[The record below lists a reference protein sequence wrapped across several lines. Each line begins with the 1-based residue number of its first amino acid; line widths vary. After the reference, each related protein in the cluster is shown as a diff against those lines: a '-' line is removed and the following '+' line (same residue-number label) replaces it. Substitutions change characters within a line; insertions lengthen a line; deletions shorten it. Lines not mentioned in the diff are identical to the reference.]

1 MRKNFQ
7 GLRPHTT
14 EQLRAELAIH
24 HLIDQDDYVRGTI
37 TLGADEGWRK
47 ALDHKARERIEAA
60 KNNPDLR
67 PNEVAC
73 EERSITRK
81 TDNRFRATP
90 PENWNIYSVG
100 MTNKGVLLTGLH
112 FAGQRKHPSIRTREK
127 GEVRFDCTG
136 TQVKVYL
143 PPLSWEFAMH
153 LLDHHGFICTREE
166 YTPEM
171 AWQFVFSNPAVP
183 IWVEESALKA
193 LSATSHGQLAV
204 GINGINSAGQKT
216 RSDRLRV
223 PLRMLAKGGRR
234 MIVRFDNGSNSE
246 RAAQRVAGQ
255 LNRAG
260 ADANW
265 FTWTDPGKAKT
276 DDYFAAKGK
285 ALVAGTFDRSA
296 DQTDSFNLN
305 EEEKGHYARLK
316 GSWRT
321 TTIDREFEPMDL
333 VRAQKK
339 SRVIALEGPTG
350 TGKTKASVGAI
361 ALMEQALGRK
371 VIVMG
376 LYHRASLVHK
386 GSSEFGVR
394 DLSSPIGT
402 FERERGALRDGLF
415 CCCESIKKDSGEWD
429 LLKWS
434 HELEENLRPAVLF
447 LDELT
452 QAAFHLLLAGTDAMT
467 KVRREAIKAIERLIR
482 NPEVTVIAAEAGI
495 GDIELEWLQALSGV
509 QPHVINTTFRRR
521 SELFCGDATADNID
535 KLQQLCGQTIDRGQ
549 QVWLSMGEAESLK
562 KFSAPFPRSFLI
574 HGENSKTLEVAE
586 LMSNTNSVAGQF
598 SLVGYSPSVVSGIS
612 YEASTVGI
620 AACVQ
625 QFAMGPQDAMQA
637 VARARSAERRIM
649 LSPVRTPKATTGTGR
664 TSPEEVS
671 RARFAAIDPTMQ
683 ELYRE
688 HLSSVDPATVRYS
701 VALEARVNYEAI
713 HNDHV
718 LACRLKDQGYT
729 LRSFDELV
737 SDNAVVIPKAQR
749 DKQTR
754 QAELSRRTQL
764 IHEVMTG
771 QKTIDQASSEA
782 NRETKEGTWVDLGAV
797 DPSNAY
803 EWLLRVRVH
812 DLVAAGSFTVDSA
825 EFRAMAAE
833 VQSLDKHQARQLRDV
848 LGGRV
853 TIPGPDD
860 DVPATFAKALL
871 KVAGF
876 TTQRQRFR
884 VDGVRTYRFEV
895 VALELSP
902 FL

>member
-7 GLRPHTT
+7 GHRPHTT

-24 HLIDQDDYVRGTI
+24 HLIDQDDYVRGTF
-37 TLGADEGWRK
+37 TLGADEGWREALNRK
-47 ALDHKARERIEAA
+47 ALEQIKGVKE
-60 KNNPDLR
+60 NLNLR

-73 EERSITRK
+73 EERSITRNMDYK
-81 TDNRFRATP
+81 FRKTP

-100 MTNKGVLLTGLH
+100 MTNKGVLLSGLH

-166 YTPEM
+166 YSPAM
-171 AWQFVFSNPAVP
+171 AWQFIFSNPGVP

-216 RSDRLRV
+216 RSDCLRV
-223 PLRMLAKGGRR
+223 PLRMLAIGGRR
-234 MIVRFDNGSNSE
+234 MVVRFDNGSHSE
-246 RAAQRVAGQ
+246 RAAQRLTRQ

-265 FTWTDPGKAKT
+265 FTWPNPNIAKT

-285 ALVAGTFDRSA
+285 ALVAGTFDRSI
-296 DQTDSFNLN
+296 DHTDSFFLN
-305 EEEKGHYARLK
+305 EVEKGHYYRLK
-316 GSWRT
+316 GDWQT
-321 TTIDREFEPMDL
+321 TTTDREFEPVDL
-333 VRAQKK
+333 VRARMQG
-339 SRVIALEGPTG
+339 RVIALEGPTG

-361 ALMEQALGRK
+361 DLIEQAFGHK
-371 VIVMG
+371 VIVLG

-386 GSSEFGVR
+386 GAAEFGVR

-429 LLKWS
+429 LLRWS
-434 HELEENLRPAVLF
+434 HELEENPRPVVLF
-447 LDELT
+447 FDEVT
-452 QAAFHLLLAGTDAMT
+452 QATVHLLLDGTNAMP
-467 KVRREAIKAIERLIR
+467 KIRREAIKAIERLIR

-521 SELFCGDATADNID
+521 ADLFHGATTADNID
-535 KLQQLCGQTIDRGQ
+535 KLQQLCGQTIDQGQ
-549 QVWLSMGEAESLK
+549 QVWISMGEKTTLES
-562 KFSAPFPRSFLI
+562 FSAPFPRSFLI

-586 LMSNTNSVAGQF
+586 LMSNTNAIAGQY

-649 LSPVRTPKATTGTGR
+649 LSPVSAPMAKIGTGR
-664 TSPEEVS
+664 TSPDEVS
-671 RARFAAIDPTMQ
+671 RARFTAIDPTMQ

-688 HLSSVDPATVRYS
+688 HLSGVDPATVRYS
-701 VALEARVNYEAI
+701 VALEARSNYEAV
-713 HNDHV
+713 HNEHV

-729 LRSFDELV
+729 LRPFDELV

-749 DKQTR
+749 DKQTK

-764 IHEVMTG
+764 VHGVMTG

-782 NRETKEGTWVDLGAV
+782 HRETKDGTWVDLGTV
-797 DPSNAY
+797 DPRHAY
-803 EWLLRVRVH
+803 KWLQRVRLH
-812 DLVAAGSFTVDSA
+812 DLISAGSFTVDSA
-825 EFRAMAAE
+825 EFRAIAAE
-833 VQSLDKHQARQLRDV
+833 VQSLDKHDARELRDV

-860 DVPATFAKALL
+860 DVPTTFVKALL

-876 TTQRQRFR
+876 TTVRKR
-884 VDGVRTYRFEV
+884 VKRVGEPPYRFEV
-895 VALELSP
+895 VDL
-902 FL
+902 

>member
-14 EQLRAELAIH
+14 EQLRAELVVD
-24 HLIDQDDYVRGTI
+24 HLINLDDYIRRAI
-37 TLGADEGWRK
+37 TLGADEGWRE
-47 ALDHKARERIEAA
+47 ALNRKAREQIKEV
-60 KNNPDLR
+60 KENLNLR
-67 PNEVAC
+67 PNEVAY

-81 TDNRFRATP
+81 TDYRFRETP

-100 MTNKGVLLTGLH
+100 MTNKGVILTGLH

-143 PPLSWEFAMH
+143 PPLTWEYALH

-171 AWQFVFSNPAVP
+171 AWQFIFSNPAVP

-223 PLRMLAKGGRR
+223 PLQKLAKGGRR
-234 MIVRFDNGSNSE
+234 MIVRFDNGSHSE
-246 RAAQRVAGQ
+246 IAAQRLTGQ

-265 FTWTDPGKAKT
+265 FTWQNSDIAKT

-285 ALVAGTFDRSA
+285 ALVAGTFDRST
-296 DQTDSFNLN
+296 DQTDSFNPN
-305 EEEKGHYARLK
+305 EDEKGHYVRLK
-316 GSWRT
+316 GGWRT
-321 TTIDREFEPMDL
+321 TTIDREFESMDL

-350 TGKTKASVGAI
+350 TGKTKGSVGAI
-361 ALMEQALGRK
+361 DLMEKAFGHK
-371 VIVMG
+371 VIVIG

-386 GSSEFGVR
+386 GATEFGVR
-394 DLSSPIGT
+394 DLSPPIGA

-415 CCCESIKKDSGEWD
+415 CCCESIKKDSDEWD
-429 LLKWS
+429 LLRWS
-434 HELEENLRPAVLF
+434 HELEENPRPAVLF

-452 QAAFHLLLAGTDAMT
+452 QAALHLLLDGTDVMP
-467 KVRREAIKAIERLIR
+467 KVRREAIKAVERLIH

-509 QPHVINTTFRRR
+509 QPHVINTTFRRQ
-521 SELFCGDATADNID
+521 SELFIGDATADNID
-535 KLQQLCGQTIDRGQ
+535 KLQQLCGQTIDQGQ

-562 KFSAPFPRSFLI
+562 KFSAPFPHSFLI
-574 HGENSKTLEVAE
+574 HGENSKTPEVAE
-586 LMSNTNSVAGQF
+586 LMSNTNAIAGQY
-598 SLVGYSPSVVSGIS
+598 SLIGYSPSVVSGIS

-637 VARARSAERRIM
+637 VARARSAERRIL
-649 LSPVRTPKATTGTGR
+649 LSPISVPNAKTGTGR
-664 TSPEEVS
+664 TTAEQVS
-671 RARFAAIDPTMQ
+671 QARFTAIDPKMQ
-683 ELYRE
+683 ELYRD
-688 HLSSVDPATVRYS
+688 HLKGVDPATVRYS
-701 VALEARVNYEAI
+701 VALEARINYEAV
-713 HNDHV
+713 HNEHV

-729 LRSFDELV
+729 LRPFDELV
-737 SDNAVVIPKAQR
+737 SDNAVVIPTAQR
-749 DKQTR
+749 NKQKK

-782 NRETKEGTWVDLGAV
+782 HRETKEGTWVDLGAV

-833 VQSLDKHQARQLRDV
+833 VQSLN
-848 LGGRV
+848 
-853 TIPGPDD
+853 
-860 DVPATFAKALL
+860 
-871 KVAGF
+871 
-876 TTQRQRFR
+876 
-884 VDGVRTYRFEV
+884 
-895 VALELSP
+895 
-902 FL
+902 

>member
-7 GLRPHTT
+7 GLRPGTT
-14 EQLRAELAIH
+14 EQLRAELVVD
-24 HLIDQDDYVRGTI
+24 HLINPDDFIRGTF
-37 TLGADEGWRK
+37 TLGADEGWRE
-47 ALDHKARERIEAA
+47 ALNRKAREQIKGVKE
-60 KNNPDLR
+60 NLNLR

-81 TDNRFRATP
+81 TDFRFRKTP

-100 MTNKGVLLTGLH
+100 MTNKGVLLIGLH

-143 PPLSWEFAMH
+143 PPLSWEYAMH

-171 AWQFVFSNPAVP
+171 AWQFIFSNPAVP

-223 PLRMLAKGGRR
+223 PLRELAKGGRR
-234 MIVRFDNGSNSE
+234 MIVRFDNGSNSK
-246 RAAQRVAGQ
+246 RAAQRLAGQ
-255 LNRAG
+255 LKRAG

-265 FTWTDPGKAKT
+265 FTWPDPGKAKT

-285 ALVAGTFDRSA
+285 ALVAGTFDRST
-296 DQTDSFNLN
+296 DQTDSFNSN
-305 EEEKGHYARLK
+305 EDEKGHYARLK
-316 GSWRT
+316 GGWRT

-386 GSSEFGVR
+386 GAAEFGVR

-402 FERERGALRDGLF
+402 FERQCGERRDGLF

-429 LLKWS
+429 LWRWS
-434 HELEENLRPAVLF
+434 HELEENPRPAVLF
-447 LDELT
+447 LDEAT
-452 QAAFHLLLAGTDAMT
+452 QATFHLLLDGTDAMP
-467 KVRREAIKAIERLIR
+467 KIRREAIKTLERLIR

-509 QPHVINTTFRRR
+509 QPHVITTTFRRQ
-521 SELFCGDATADNID
+521 SELFYGAATADNID
-535 KLQQLCGQTIDRGQ
+535 KLQQLCGQAIDQDQ
-549 QVWLSMGEAESLK
+549 QVWISMGMKTDLES
-562 KFSAPFPRSFLI
+562 FSAPFPRTFLI
-574 HGENSKTLEVAE
+574 HGDNSKTLEVTE
-586 LMSNTNSVAGQF
+586 LMANTNAVAGQY

-649 LSPVRTPKATTGTGR
+649 MSPVSAPMAKIGTGR
-664 TSPEEVS
+664 TSPEEVN
-671 RARFAAIDPTMQ
+671 RARFNAIDPSMK
-683 ELYRE
+683 ERYSE
-688 HLSSVDPATVRYS
+688 HLMGVDPATVRYS
-701 VALEARVNYEAI
+701 VALEARVNYEAV
-713 HNDHV
+713 NNEHV

-729 LRSFDELV
+729 LQPFEELI

-749 DKQTR
+749 DKQKK
-754 QAELSRRTQL
+754 QAELSRRIQL

-782 NRETKEGTWVDLGAV
+782 NRETKNGIWVDLAAV
-797 DPSNAY
+797 DPSHAY
-803 EWLLRVRVH
+803 AWLRRVRMH
-812 DLVAAGSFTVDSA
+812 DLIAAGSFTVYSS
-825 EFRAMAAE
+825 EYRAMAAE
-833 VQSLDKHQARQLRDV
+833 IQSLNKHEARELRDV

-853 TIPGPDD
+853 SIPGPDD

-876 TTQRQRFR
+876 TTQRQRLR
-884 VDGVRTYRFEV
+884 VDGVRTYHFEV

-902 FL
+902 IR

>member
-7 GLRPHTT
+7 GHRPRTT
-14 EQLRAELAIH
+14 EQLRAELVVD
-24 HLIDQDDYVRGTI
+24 HLINLDDYIRGAI
-37 TLGADEGWRK
+37 TLGADEGWRE
-47 ALDHKARERIEAA
+47 ALNRKAREQIKGVKE
-60 KNNPDLR
+60 NLNLR
-67 PNEVAC
+67 PYEVAY

-81 TDNRFRATP
+81 TDYKFRKTP

-143 PPLSWEFAMH
+143 PPLTWEYAMH

-166 YTPEM
+166 YSPEM
-171 AWQFVFSNPAVP
+171 AWQYIFSNPAVP

-193 LSATSHGQLAV
+193 LAATSHGQLAV
-204 GINGINSAGQKT
+204 GLNGINSAGQKT

-223 PLRMLAKGGRR
+223 PLRKLAKGGRR
-234 MIVRFDNGSNSE
+234 MIVRFDNGSHSK
-246 RAAQRVAGQ
+246 RTAQRLAGQ
-255 LNRAG
+255 LKRAG

-265 FTWTDPGKAKT
+265 FTWPDPGRAKT

-285 ALVAGTFDRSA
+285 ALVAGTFDRST
-296 DQTDSFNLN
+296 DQTDGFNLN
-305 EEEKGHYARLK
+305 ENEKGHYARLK
-316 GSWRT
+316 GGWRT

-386 GSSEFGVR
+386 GATEFGVR
-394 DLSSPIGT
+394 DLSSPVST
-402 FERERGALRDGLF
+402 FERERGAHRDGLF
-415 CCCESIKKDSGEWD
+415 CCCESIKKDSGERD
-429 LLKWS
+429 LLGWS
-434 HELEENLRPAVLF
+434 HELEENPRPAVLF

-452 QAAFHLLLAGTDAMT
+452 QATLHLLLDGTDAMP
-467 KVRREAIKAIERLIR
+467 KIRREAIKALERLIR

-495 GDIELEWLQALSGV
+495 GDIELEWLEALSGV
-509 QPHVINTTFRRR
+509 QPHVINTTFLRQ
-521 SELFCGDATADNID
+521 SELFYGAATADNIY
-535 KLQQLCGQTIDRGQ
+535 KLQQLCGQAIDQDQ
-549 QVWLSMGEAESLK
+549 QVWISMGEKTALEL
-562 KFSAPFPRSFLI
+562 FSAPFPGSFLI
-574 HGENSKTLEVAE
+574 HGDNSKTQEVAE
-586 LMSNTNSVAGQF
+586 LMSNTNAVASQF

-612 YEASTVGI
+612 YEASTVDI

-637 VARARSAERRIM
+637 VARARRAERRIM
-649 LSPVRTPKATTGTGR
+649 LSPVSAPMAKIGTGR

-688 HLSSVDPATVRYS
+688 HLAGVDPATVRYS
-701 VALEARVNYEAI
+701 VALEARVNYEAV
-713 HNDHV
+713 HNEHV
-718 LACRLKDQGYT
+718 LACRLKEQGYT
-729 LRSFDELV
+729 LRPFDELV
-737 SDNAVVIPKAQR
+737 GSNSVVIPKAQR
-749 DKQTR
+749 DKQIK
-754 QAELSRRTQL
+754 QAQLDRRTQL
-764 IHEVMTG
+764 LHEVFTG
-771 QKTIDQASSEA
+771 QKTIDQARSEA
-782 NRETKEGTWVDLGAV
+782 DRETKDGIWVDLGAV
-797 DPSNAY
+797 DPSHAY
-803 EWLLRVRVH
+803 AWLQRVRVH
-812 DLVAAGSFTVDSA
+812 DLISAGSFTVESS

-833 VQSLDKHQARQLRDV
+833 VQSLNKHEARKLRDV
-848 LGGRV
+848 LGGRTEV
-853 TIPGPDD
+853 PGPDD

-876 TTQRQRFR
+876 TTQRQRLR
-884 VDGVRTYRFEV
+884 VDGIRTYRFAV